1 MCTALVSALTKVP
14 VRSDLAMTGEIT
26 LRGRVLPIGGLKEKL
41 LAAHRGGI
49 KTVIIPDDNRKD
61 LVDIPKNITDV
72 IEIRPV
78 RWIDEV
84 LDIALE
90 RPLVAV
96 PKQTT
101 EVVTASADS
110 VPAAKGEGEVKS
122 DGTLLK
128 H

>member
-1 MCTALVSALTKVP
+1 M
-14 VRSDLAMTGEIT
+14 
-26 LRGRVLPIGGLKEKL
+26 
-41 LAAHRGGI
+41 AAHRGGI

>member
-14 VRSDLAMTGEIT
+14 VRSEVAMTGEIT

-49 KTVIIPDDNRKD
+49 ETVIIPDENVKD
-61 LVDIPKNITDV
+61 LADIPKNVT
-72 IEIRPV
+72 ESLSIRPV

-90 RPLVAV
+90 RPLTPVGAKV
-96 PKQTT
+96 EDATKAAAEPAPK
-101 EVVTASADS
+101 E
-110 VPAAKGEGEVKS
+110 PAAPPPVRP
-122 DGTLLK
+122 